1 MVIGVLPAYMSVSD
15 SPGTGITNSSVLSCG
30 CWELNPV
37 PLEEQPVLSTTKPSL
52 QPQAEGF

>member
-1 MVIGVLPAYMSVSD
+1 MCIGVLPACEGVR
-15 SPGTGITNSSVLSCG
+15 SPGTGVTDRYELLCG